1 MPKSMP
7 ITGPSICFSGC
18 AAALAV
24 ALAVASSAASTT
36 TFHMADSLCLLR
48 DFALGQN
55 GFMETRQAG
64 DLHKEN
70 V

>member
-18 AAALAV
+18 AA

-64 DLHKEN
+64 DLHGEN